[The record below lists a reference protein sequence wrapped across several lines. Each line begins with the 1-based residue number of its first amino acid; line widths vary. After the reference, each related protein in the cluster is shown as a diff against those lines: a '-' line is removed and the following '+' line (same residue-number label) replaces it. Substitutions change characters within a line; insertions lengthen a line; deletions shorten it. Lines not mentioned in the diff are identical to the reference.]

1 MNYSNNS
8 AISDNTGETSFKITK
23 TELHVPVVTLN
34 TEDNNK
40 LNQLLDTEF
49 KRKVYWN
56 EYKSKIETISQ
67 AADDNNYKRS
77 LLDAKKP
84 GVNRLF
90 VAAFPN
96 APVRSSH
103 RQYIVPSLN
112 INDYNVLTDGRNFY
126 DQNISFFYFFSFF
139 KNNVFTTQISIK

>member
-1 MNYSNNS
+1 MNCSKNPIISTANAANS
-8 AISDNTGETSFKITK
+8 TAFKITK
-23 TELHVPVVTLN
+23 TELYVPVVTLN
-34 TEDNNK
+34 IEDNNK

-56 EYKSKIETISQ
+56 EYKSKIETITQ
-67 AADDNNYKRS
+67 GDGDNNYKKS
-77 LLDAKKP
+77 LLDAKIP

-103 RQYIVPSLN
+103 RQYFLPSLN
-112 INDYNVLTDGRNFY
+112 INDYNVLIDGRNFY
-126 DQNISFFYFFSFF
+126 DQNISKFF
-139 KNNVFTTQISIK
+139 